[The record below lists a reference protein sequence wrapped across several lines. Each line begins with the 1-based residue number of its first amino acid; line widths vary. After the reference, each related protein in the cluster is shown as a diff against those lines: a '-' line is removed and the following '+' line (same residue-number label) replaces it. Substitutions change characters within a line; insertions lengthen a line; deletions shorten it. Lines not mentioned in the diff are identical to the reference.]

1 LAARKTAAMRASGLS
16 LPRYHA
22 RRMPISAEALDRRA
36 HDRVAVLIPCF
47 NEEITIADVVRQ
59 FQKELPNALVCV
71 FDNNSTDTSAERAR
85 ASGAQVIHEARR
97 GKGFVVQSIFRH
109 IDADIY
115 VLVDGDATYPP
126 TEVHSIIAPIAAGEA
141 DMVVGSRLHA
151 ESRSEFKHLNRWAN
165 RLVLFILRLVFGA
178 RLTDVLSGYRA
189 FNRTFVK
196 NLALF
201 GGGFEIETELT
212 IKAVARG
219 YRILEV
225 PVNLVGRPA
234 GSHSKIHF
242 FRDGMLILTTILTLF
257 RDYKPLTFFGSLG
270 LGFLVAALIPG
281 LRVVAEYF
289 ETGLAKL
296 APAILASGLAIC
308 ALVLIAIGLLLHSIA
323 RRAQEFDYQLQML
336 GDQLG
341 RDRKSPGEAPR

>member
-1 LAARKTAAMRASGLS
+1 MP
-16 LPRYHA
+16 LPH
-22 RRMPISAEALDRRA
+22 RRA
-36 HDRVAVLIPCF
+36 DIAVLIPCY
-47 NEEITIADVVRQ
+47 NEEITIAGVVTDFRR
-59 FQKELPNALVCV
+59 ELPGALVCV
-71 FDNNSTDTSAERAR
+71 FDNNSTDASAERAL
-85 ASGAQVIHEARR
+85 AAGAEVIREPRR

-109 IDADIY
+109 IDAEIY
-115 VLVDGDATYPP
+115 VLVDGDATYPAR
-126 TEVHSIIAPIAAGEA
+126 EVHSLIAPVVTHEA

-151 ESRSEFKHLNRWAN
+151 QSKSEFKHLNRWAN
-165 RLVLFILRLVFGA
+165 RLVLFILNLVFRV

-189 FNRTFVK
+189 FSRSFVK

-219 YRILEV
+219 YRIVEI
-225 PVNLVGRPA
+225 PVDLSVRPE

-270 LGFLVAALIPG
+270 LAFLAVSFVPG
-281 LRVVAEYF
+281 VTVVAEYF
-289 ETGLAKL
+289 KSGFVKL
-296 APAILASGLAIC
+296 PAAVVASGLGIC
-308 ALVLIAIGLLLHSIA
+308 GLLLCAIGLLLHSIA

-336 GDQLG
+336 GDQL
-341 RDRKSPGEAPR
+341 RRERTAADEISR

>member
-1 LAARKTAAMRASGLS
+1 MP
-16 LPRYHA
+16 LPH
-22 RRMPISAEALDRRA
+22 RRA
-36 HDRVAVLIPCF
+36 EIAVLIPCY
-47 NEEITIADVVRQ
+47 NEEITIADVVRD
-59 FQKELPNALVCV
+59 FRRELPGALVCV
-71 FDNNSTDTSAERAR
+71 FDNDSSDATAERAR
-85 ASGAQVIHEARR
+85 AAGADVINEPRR

-109 IDADIY
+109 IDAAVY
-115 VLVDGDATYPP
+115 VLVDGDATYPAR
-126 TEVHSIIAPIAAGEA
+126 EVHSLIAPITAGEA

-151 ESRSEFKHLNRWAN
+151 QSRSEFKHLNRWAN
-165 RLVLFILRLVFGA
+165 RLVLFILNRVFRV

-189 FNRTFVK
+189 FSRSFVK

-219 YRILEV
+219 YRIVEV
-225 PVNLVGRPA
+225 PVDLAVRPE

-270 LGFLVAALIPG
+270 LLFFACALIPG
-281 LRVVAEYF
+281 LSALTVYLHSGFVKLTATVLAGGLVVC
-289 ETGLAKL
+289 GLL
-296 APAILASGLAIC
+296 LS
-308 ALVLIAIGLLLHSIA
+308 AIGLLLHSIA

-336 GDQLG
+336 GDQLRG
-341 RDRKSPGEAPR
+341 ARSSSDDISC

>member
-1 LAARKTAAMRASGLS
+1 
-16 LPRYHA
+16 
-22 RRMPISAEALDRRA
+22 MPIPGEPSERRA
-36 HDRVAVLIPCF
+36 RDRVAVLIPCF

-59 FQKELPNALVCV
+59 FQNELPNALICV
-71 FDNNSTDTSAERAR
+71 FDNNSTDRSAELAR
-85 ASGAQVIHEARR
+85 ASGANVIHEPRR

-109 IDADIY
+109 IDADVY
-115 VLVDGDATYPP
+115 VLVDGDATYPAP
-126 TEVHSIIAPIAAGEA
+126 AVHSIIAPIAAGEA

-151 ESRSEFKHLNRWAN
+151 QSRSEFKHLNRWAN
-165 RLVLFILRLVFGA
+165 RLVLFILRLVFGV

-189 FNRTFVK
+189 FNRSFVK

-225 PVNLVGRPA
+225 PVDLVGRPP

-270 LGFLVAALIPG
+270 LGFLAVALVPG
-281 LRVVAEYF
+281 LTVLAEYF
-289 ETGLAKL
+289 KSGFVKMPGAV
-296 APAILASGLAIC
+296 LASGLAIC
-308 ALVLIAIGLLLHSIA
+308 SLLLIAIGLLLHSIA

-341 RDRKSPGEAPR
+341 RERKSPDEASQ

>member
-1 LAARKTAAMRASGLS
+1 MS
-16 LPRYHA
+16 LQH
-22 RRMPISAEALDRRA
+22 RRA
-36 HDRVAVLIPCF
+36 QAAILIPCY
-47 NEEITIADVVRQ
+47 NEEITIADVVRD
-59 FQKELPNALVCV
+59 FRNELPDALICV
-71 FDNNSTDTSAERAR
+71 FDNNSTDATAERAR
-85 ASGAQVIHEARR
+85 AAGAQVVDEPRR

-109 IDADIY
+109 VDADVY
-115 VLVDGDATYPP
+115 VLVDGDATYPAAA
-126 TEVHSIIAPIAAGEA
+126 VHSLIEPIAAGNA

-151 ESRSEFKHLNRWAN
+151 RSRSEFKHLNRWAN
-165 RLVLFILRLVFGA
+165 RLVLFILRLVFGV

-189 FNRTFVK
+189 FNRSFVK

-219 YRILEV
+219 YRIIEV
-225 PVNLVGRPA
+225 PVDLALRPE

-270 LGFLVAALIPG
+270 LLFLAAALIPG
-281 LRVVAEYF
+281 LTVLAAYF
-289 ETGLAKL
+289 ENGFVKL
-296 APAILASGLAIC
+296 PAAVLASGLAVC
-308 ALVLIAIGLLLHSIA
+308 GLVLGAIGLLLHSIA

-336 GDQLG
+336 GDQIRREPDSSDETG
-341 RDRKSPGEAPR
+341 R

>member
-1 LAARKTAAMRASGLS
+1 MRASGFS

-22 RRMPISAEALDRRA
+22 PRMPIPGEPSERRA
-36 HDRVAVLIPCF
+36 RDRVAVLSPCF
-47 NEEITIADVVRQ
+47 NEEITIADVVSQ
-59 FQKELPNALVCV
+59 FQKELPDALVCV
-71 FDNNSTDTSAERAR
+71 FDNNSTDKTAERAR
-85 ASGAQVIHEARR
+85 ESGAHVIHEPRR

-109 IDADIY
+109 IDADVY
-115 VLVDGDATYPP
+115 VLVDGDATYPASA
-126 TEVHSIIAPIAAGEA
+126 VHSIIAPIAAGEA

-151 ESRSEFKHLNRWAN
+151 QSRSEFKHLNRWAN
-165 RLVLFILRLVFGA
+165 RLVLFILRLVFGV

-189 FNRTFVK
+189 FNRSFVK

-212 IKAVARG
+212 IKAAARG

-225 PVNLVGRPA
+225 PVDLVGRPE

-270 LGFLVAALIPG
+270 LLFLAVALVPG
-281 LRVVAEYF
+281 LAVVAEYF
-289 ETGLAKL
+289 KSGLVKL
-296 APAILASGLAIC
+296 PAAVVASGLVVC
-308 ALVLIAIGLLLHSIA
+308 GLVLGAIGLLLHSIA

-336 GDQLG
+336 GDQL
-341 RDRKSPGEAPR
+341 RRERTSSDEISR

>member
-1 LAARKTAAMRASGLS
+1 MS
-16 LPRYHA
+16 LQHRHA
-22 RRMPISAEALDRRA
+22 KN
-36 HDRVAVLIPCF
+36 AVLIPCY
-47 NEEITIADVVRQ
+47 NEEITIAGVVQDFR
-59 FQKELPNALVCV
+59 KELPDALICV
-71 FDNNSTDTSAERAR
+71 FDNNSTDETAERAR
-85 ASGAQVIHEARR
+85 AAGAQVIHESRR

-109 IDADIY
+109 VDADIY
-115 VLVDGDATYPP
+115 VLVDGDATYPAAA
-126 TEVHSIIAPIAAGEA
+126 VHSLIEPIAARKA

-151 ESRSEFKHLNRWAN
+151 RSQSEFKHLNRWAN
-165 RLVLFILRLVFGA
+165 HLVLFILRLVFGV

-189 FNRTFVK
+189 FNRSFVK

-219 YRILEV
+219 YRIIEV
-225 PVNLVGRPA
+225 PVDLVGRPE

-270 LGFLVAALIPG
+270 LIFLAAALIPA
-281 LRVVAEYF
+281 LTVLAAYF
-289 ETGLAKL
+289 ENGFVRL
-296 APAILASGLAIC
+296 PAAVLASGLAVC
-308 ALVLIAIGLLLHSIA
+308 GLILGAIGLLLHSIA

-336 GDQLG
+336 GDQI
-341 RDRKSPGEAPR
+341 RRER

>member
-1 LAARKTAAMRASGLS
+1 MPLPHHRAE
-16 LPRYHA
+16 
-22 RRMPISAEALDRRA
+22 I
-36 HDRVAVLIPCF
+36 AVLIPCY
-47 NEEITIADVVRQ
+47 NEEITIAGVVADFR
-59 FQKELPNALVCV
+59 KELPGALVCV
-71 FDNNSTDTSAERAR
+71 FDNNSTDATAESAR
-85 ASGAQVIHEARR
+85 AAGADVIHEARR

-109 IDADIY
+109 VDADVY
-115 VLVDGDATYPP
+115 VLVDGDATYPAR
-126 TEVHSIIAPIAAGEA
+126 EVHSLIAPIAAREA

-151 ESRSEFKHLNRWAN
+151 RSQSEFKHLNRWAN
-165 RLVLFILRLVFGA
+165 RLVLFILNLVFRV

-189 FNRTFVK
+189 FSRSFVK

-219 YRILEV
+219 YRIVEV
-225 PVNLVGRPA
+225 PVDLAGRPE

-270 LGFLVAALIPG
+270 LLFFAASLIPG
-281 LRVVAEYF
+281 LTVVAEYF
-289 ETGLAKL
+289 KSGFVKLPAAVLAVGL
-296 APAILASGLAIC
+296 GIC
-308 ALVLIAIGLLLHSIA
+308 SLLLGAIGLLLHSIA

-336 GDQLG
+336 GDQL
-341 RDRKSPGEAPR
+341 RRERPSSDTISR

>member
-1 LAARKTAAMRASGLS
+1 
-16 LPRYHA
+16 
-22 RRMPISAEALDRRA
+22 MPFQS
-36 HDRVAVLIPCF
+36 HRVRTAVLIPCY
-47 NEEITIADVVRQ
+47 NEEITIGAVVRD
-59 FQKELPNALVCV
+59 FRNELPDALICV
-71 FDNNSTDTSAERAR
+71 FDNNSTDATAERAR
-85 ASGAQVIHEARR
+85 EAGAQVIPEARR

-109 IDADIY
+109 VDADVY
-115 VLVDGDATYPP
+115 VLVDGDATYPA
-126 TEVHSIIAPIAAGEA
+126 TAVHSLIGPISAGSA

-151 ESRSEFKHLNRWAN
+151 HSNSQFKHLNLWAN
-165 RLVLFILRLVFGA
+165 RLVLFILNLVFRV

-189 FNRTFVK
+189 FSRSFVK

-219 YRILEV
+219 YRIVEV
-225 PVNLVGRPA
+225 PVDLSVRPE

-270 LGFLVAALIPG
+270 LIFLAASLVPG
-281 LRVVAEYF
+281 LTVLAAYF
-289 ETGLAKL
+289 ENGLVKL
-296 APAILASGLAIC
+296 TAAVLASGL
-308 ALVLIAIGLLLHSIA
+308 VLCGLILGAIGLLLHSIA

-336 GDQLG
+336 GDQL
-341 RDRKSPGEAPR
+341 RRERSSSDETIS

>member
-1 LAARKTAAMRASGLS
+1 MIRPMP
-16 LPRYHA
+16 LPH
-22 RRMPISAEALDRRA
+22 RRA
-36 HDRVAVLIPCF
+36 EIAVLIPCY
-47 NEEITIADVVRQ
+47 NEEITIAGVVADFR
-59 FQKELPNALVCV
+59 KELPGALVCV
-71 FDNNSTDTSAERAR
+71 FDNNSTDASAERAR
-85 ASGAQVIHEARR
+85 AVGAHVIQESRR

-109 IDADIY
+109 IDADVY
-115 VLVDGDATYPP
+115 VLVDGDATYPAA
-126 TEVHSIIAPIAAGEA
+126 EVHALIAPVAAGEA

-151 ESRSEFKHLNRWAN
+151 QSRSEFKHLNRWAN
-165 RLVLFILRLVFGA
+165 RLVLFVLNLVFRV

-189 FNRTFVK
+189 FNRSFVK

-219 YRILEV
+219 YRIVEV
-225 PVNLVGRPA
+225 PVNLIGRPE

-270 LGFLVAALIPG
+270 LVFLAASLVPG
-281 LRVVAEYF
+281 LTVVAEYF
-289 ETGLAKL
+289 KSGFVKL
-296 APAILASGLAIC
+296 PAAVLASGLGIC
-308 ALVLIAIGLLLHSIA
+308 SLLLGAIGLLLHSIA

-336 GDQLG
+336 GDQL
-341 RDRKSPGEAPR
+341 RRERPLPDEISP

>member
-1 LAARKTAAMRASGLS
+1 MP
-16 LPRYHA
+16 LPH
-22 RRMPISAEALDRRA
+22 RRA
-36 HDRVAVLIPCF
+36 EIAVLIPCY
-47 NEEITIADVVRQ
+47 NEEITIAGVVRD
-59 FQKELPNALVCV
+59 FRKELPGALVCV
-71 FDNNSTDTSAERAR
+71 FDNNSTDATAEQAR
-85 ASGAQVIHEARR
+85 AAGADVIHEPRR

-109 IDADIY
+109 IDADVY
-115 VLVDGDATYPP
+115 VLVDGDATYPA
-126 TEVHSIIAPIAAGEA
+126 TAVHSLVAPIANGQA

-151 ESRSEFKHLNRWAN
+151 RSQSEFAHLNRWAN
-165 RLVLFILRLVFGA
+165 RLVLFILNFVFRV

-189 FNRTFVK
+189 FSRSFVK

-270 LGFLVAALIPG
+270 LGFIGIALVPG
-281 LRVVAEYF
+281 LTVVAEYF
-289 ETGLAKL
+289 KTGFVKL
-296 APAILASGLAIC
+296 PAAVLASGLGIC
-308 ALVLIAIGLLLHSIA
+308 GLILIAIGLLLHSIA

-336 GDQLG
+336 GDQLA
-341 RDRKSPGEAPR
+341 RERPSPDEASR